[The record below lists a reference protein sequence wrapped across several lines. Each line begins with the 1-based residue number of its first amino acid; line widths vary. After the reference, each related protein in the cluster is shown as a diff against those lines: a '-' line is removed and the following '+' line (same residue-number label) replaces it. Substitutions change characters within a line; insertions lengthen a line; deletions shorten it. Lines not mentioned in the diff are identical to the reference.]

1 VTTTD
6 AAVAARRNQIPR
18 GIAYMV
24 ASTALFAAINAI
36 VKLELAK
43 YPVGEVAFYRS
54 LFALA
59 TVAVMILPKTGLGV
73 LRTQRYLGHLQRGV
87 SQFGSMTCMF
97 VAFSMMSL
105 GSAVAIS
112 FAAPLFTTLLSIVI
126 LKEKVRLHRWTAL
139 IVGFVGVLIVTEP
152 GANTFNLG
160 AFFALANAVLSSSV
174 AIAIRRMS
182 ATESTETL
190 TVYQLIVITC
200 CTTLLLPFGY
210 KAPTW
215 LDAGAFAIAGVGNG
229 IAQYWWTRSLTLAP
243 PSAVVP
249 FNYLSLVWASTLGF
263 LVWGDVPTTHL
274 IIGASIVVA
283 SGLYILWRE
292 TVRHGHVRQLGL
304 SAATSSSAVG
314 RTNAPPQVGPV
325 SAGPAP
331 ELDPD
336 PA

>member
-1 VTTTD
+1 MS
-6 AAVAARRNQIPR
+6 VAEADTARRNQIPR

-43 YPVGEVAFYRS
+43 YPVGEVAFCRA
-54 LFALA
+54 LFALM
-59 TVAVMILPKTGLGV
+59 TVALMIIPRTGFGV
-73 LRTQRYLGHLQRGV
+73 FRTRRYLGHLQRGV
-87 SQFGSMTCMF
+87 SQFGSMICMF
-97 VAFSMMSL
+97 FAFSMMSL

-112 FAAPLFTTLLSIVI
+112 FAAPLFTTLLSIVV

-139 IVGFVGVLIVTEP
+139 IVGFVGVIIVTEP
-152 GANTFNLG
+152 GAGTFNLG
-160 AFFALANAVLSSSV
+160 AFFALMNAVLSSSV

-182 ATESTETL
+182 TTETTETL
-190 TVYQLIVITC
+190 TLYQLIVITA
-200 CTTLLLPFGY
+200 CTIFLLPFGF
-210 KAPTW
+210 KPPSWFDVAA
-215 LDAGAFAIAGVGNG
+215 LAVAGVGNG

-249 FNYLSLVWASTLGF
+249 FNYLSLVWASLLGF
-263 LVWGDVPTTHL
+263 AVWGDVPTMHL
-274 IIGASIVVA
+274 VVGAMIVVA

-292 TVRHGHVRQLGL
+292 TVRHGHLRPLGL

-314 RTNAPPQVGPV
+314 RTNAPHRAGPV
-325 SAGPAP
+325 GTGPAAR
-331 ELDPD
+331 LDPD